1 MLKINVIGNLTAD
14 VELRTKKGDD
24 IPYAIMR
31 LASDRRYRS
40 KDGDKLTDFVSV
52 KVRGNLAERCAEY
65 LVKGDRIA
73 AFGDFETI
81 TTPDENGNMRQSGF
95 LIKASDVEF
104 LTNKKREEAELQE
117 LLDTIDLDEEAPQA
131 DEVSEA
137 A

>member
-1 MLKINVIGNLTAD
+1 MLKIHVIGNLTSD
-14 VELRTKKGDD
+14 FELRTKPGDE

-31 LASDRRYRS
+31 VASDRRYRDR
-40 KDGDKLTDFVSV
+40 DGNKLTDFVSV

-104 LTNKKREEAELQE
+104 LTSKKRDEAEFQE
-117 LLDTIDLDEEAPQA
+117 LMETLEDEQA
-131 DEVSEA
+131 A
-137 A
+137 

>member
-52 KVRGNLAERCAEY
+52 KVRGNLAERCAQY

-81 TTPDENGNMRQSGF
+81 TTPDENGNMRQNGF

-117 LLDTIDLDEEAPQA
+117 LLDTIDLEEDPQAEEAP
-131 DEVSEA
+131 EA

>member
-1 MLKINVIGNLTAD
+1 MLKINAIGNLTAD
-14 VELRTKKGDD
+14 VELRTKKGED

-40 KDGDKLTDFVSV
+40 KDGEKLTDFVSV

-81 TTPDENGNMRQSGF
+81 TAPDENGMMRQSGF

-104 LTNKKREEAELQE
+104 LSNKKREGAELQE
-117 LLDTIDLDEEAPQA
+117 FIENTDFNDQD
-131 DEVSEA
+131 DEA

>member
-117 LLDTIDLDEEAPQA
+117 LLDTIDLEEAPQA
-131 DEVSEA
+131 EDLPDA

>member
-14 VELRTKKGDD
+14 IELRTKKGDD
-24 IPYAIMR
+24 VPYAIMR

-40 KDGDKLTDFVSV
+40 KDGEKLTDFVSV
-52 KVRGNLAERCAEY
+52 KVRGNLAERCVQY
-65 LVKGDRIA
+65 LTKGDRIA

-81 TTPDENGNMRQSGF
+81 TTPDENGTMRQSGF

-117 LLDTIDLDEEAPQA
+117 LLDTIDIEGEQLAEAP
-131 DEVSEA
+131 EA

>member
-1 MLKINVIGNLTAD
+1 MLKINAIGNLTAD

-40 KDGDKLTDFVSV
+40 KDGEKLTDFVSV

-81 TTPDENGNMRQSGF
+81 TAPDENGTMRQSGF

-104 LTNKKREEAELQE
+104 LTNKKREDAQLQE
-117 LLDTIDLDEEAPQA
+117 IYDNIESDDEEN
-131 DEVSEA
+131 A

>member
-1 MLKINVIGNLTAD
+1 MLKINVIGNITSD
-14 VELRTKKGDD
+14 FELRRKQGDEV
-24 IPYAIMR
+24 PYAIIR
-31 LASDRRYRS
+31 IASDRRYRDR
-40 KDGDKLTDFVSV
+40 DGNKLTDFVSV

-65 LVKGDRIA
+65 LTKGDRIA

-117 LLDTIDLDEEAPQA
+117 LLDAVDLEDEEAP
-131 DEVSEA
+131 A